1 LSKSVN
7 IYDNHL
13 LDKLKSGDKSAFSI
27 IFSTYYRDLVLFA
40 NTFTRQTD
48 TSEEIV
54 QDAFVTLWENSDVI
68 EIKLSLKSYLLRMV
82 QNKCLDYIRHLKVR
96 DKYAVNILENP
107 VLMGND
113 TENYILYSEL
123 TKDLDKALL
132 LLPEECAKTFRMS
145 RLEGLKQQEIAEKL
159 GIAVRTVE
167 FRIAKALTLLK
178 EQLKDYLITILVFF
192 VIGI

>member
-1 LSKSVN
+1 M
-7 IYDNHL
+7 